1 VRPGTWIILI
11 VFAFP
16 SFPVTAASAPE
27 HRCGAADMN
36 QRGDHVMGF
45 DHTRTTH
52 HFRLLPDGGAIEVT
66 VNDPADSENRTMIQ
80 SHLSHIAR
88 MFAEEDFQAPM
99 LIHGTQP
106 PGADVMTQLKSEI
119 TYRFEPLQTGGR
131 VRITT
136 KNAQALEAIHAFLK
150 FQIREHET
158 GDPLEVGG
166 APPASKKEA
175 PPKSGGA

>member
-1 VRPGTWIILI
+1 
-11 VFAFP
+11 
-16 SFPVTAASAPE
+16 
-27 HRCGAADMN
+27 M
-36 QRGDHVMGF
+36 
-45 DHTRTTH
+45 
-52 HFRLLPDGGAIEVT
+52 T

-80 SHLSHIAR
+80 SHLSDIAR
-88 MFAEEDFQAPM
+88 MFAEGNFQAPM

-136 KNAQALEAIHAFLK
+136 KNAEALDAIHAFLK

-158 GDPLEVGG
+158 GDPLEVGD

-175 PPKSGGA
+175 PRKSGGA

>member
-1 VRPGTWIILI
+1 MRLGPWIILI
-11 VFAFP
+11 VSAFL
-16 SFPVTAASAPE
+16 SFPV
-27 HRCGAADMN
+27 GAADMN

-106 PGADVMTQLKSEI
+106 PGADVMTHLKSEI
-119 TYRFEPLQTGGR
+119 TYRFEPLETGGR

-136 KNAQALEAIHAFLK
+136 KNAEALDAIHAFLK

-158 GDPLEVGG
+158 GDPLEVEG

-175 PPKSGGA
+175 RRKSGGA

>member
-88 MFAEEDFQAPM
+88 MFAEGNFQAPM

-106 PGADVMTQLKSEI
+106 PGADVMTQLK
-119 TYRFEPLQTGGR
+119 TGGR

-136 KNAQALEAIHAFLK
+136 KNAEALDAIHAFLK
-150 FQIREHET
+150 FQIPQHET